1 MDLFPT
7 QSPPGTA
14 PAADPAAGTAPAA
27 ATGAAADGGTISA
40 DFETFLRLLT
50 AQMQHQ
56 DPLNPMES
64 TQFASQLAEFSGVEQ
79 AVRTNDLLLGLQDG
93 LATLGMG
100 QLGGW
105 IGMQARAEM
114 PVNFDG
120 TPVTLSGAP
129 NALADRMELVV
140 RDEAG
145 AVVQRVPMPH
155 DDGAFSWDGTDGDGN
170 VLPPGLYSFSVR
182 NWAGEEMLE
191 ERAAMVYGVVQEA
204 ATVSGEVW
212 LTMQDGVSIPAGDV
226 KGLRDPAG

>member
-7 QSPPGTA
+7 QSPPGTV

-79 AVRTNDLLLGLQDG
+79 AVRTNDLLLGLQDA

-105 IGMQARAEM
+105 IGMQARA
-114 PVNFDG
+114 
-120 TPVTLSGAP
+120 
-129 NALADRMELVV
+129 
-140 RDEAG
+140 
-145 AVVQRVPMPH
+145 
-155 DDGAFSWDGTDGDGN
+155 
-170 VLPPGLYSFSVR
+170 
-182 NWAGEEMLE
+182 
-191 ERAAMVYGVVQEA
+191 
-204 ATVSGEVW
+204 
-212 LTMQDGVSIPAGDV
+212 
-226 KGLRDPAG
+226 